1 MATLI
6 QRAVG
11 AARLNVATFEE
22 VEADRGAT
30 GQAMLVVVLSA
41 VAAGIGAWGEPG
53 NGFLKMAFISLV
65 AWFVWAFLTWL
76 VGTKILPGPETS
88 ADMGQLLRTI
98 GFAASPGILR
108 VFAGLPGVGPVIG
121 FIASVWML
129 IAMVVAVRQAL
140 DYRSTGRAVAVCI
153 VGFLVYLAVILALG
167 AALGLGAWM
176 LGSAVGRAG
185 S

>member
-6 QRAVG
+6 QRAIG

-41 VAAGIGAWGEPG
+41 VAAGIGSWGEPG
-53 NGFLKMAFISLV
+53 NGFVKMTFISLV
-65 AWFVWAFLTWL
+65 AWFVWAFVTWL
-76 VGTKILPGPETS
+76 VGTKILPGPETQ
-88 ADMGQLLRTI
+88 ADVGQLLRTI

-108 VFAGLPGVGPVIG
+108 VFAGVRGLGPVIALVAG
-121 FIASVWML
+121 VWML
-129 IAMVVAVRQAL
+129 VAMVVAVRQAL
-140 DYRSTGRAVAVCI
+140 DYRTTGRAVAVCV
-153 VGFLVYLAVILALG
+153 VGFLFYAAVLLALG
-167 AALGLGAWM
+167 LVLGVGVWM
-176 LGSAVGRAG
+176 LGSAASRVT